1 MSVVHAFSS
10 GKADGGDA
18 TLVQPSNWN
27 AAHSLTDIEL
37 KVSGTQIAVTAPFIN
52 GTISVDSFSQAH
64 FINRSAT
71 ANASTDV
78 VCTANDGSDSTR
90 YIDMGI
96 NGSAYSV
103 GTWTINGA
111 RDGYVYTQSDNLAIG
126 TATAAKDLVIFTGGT
141 LAANERARFNDNYQS
156 IKNSGLEE
164 RLGGVMWVKTSA
176 TTLSA
181 FTAAAS
187 LIGAV
192 GTGVGTLTLP
202 AGILKVGRQ
211 IRLTMRGHYGS
222 TAAAPTLNFL
232 ASLGGTT
239 VVTSGAIS
247 MTTATMAARP
257 WHMEIDFTCRAT
269 GSSAT
274 VIGNGIVLGHN
285 TVAVQNSWLMVG
297 TAAVNVNTSVTNA
310 FDITVACSVNAA
322 NNNITCNHATLE
334 VIG

>member
-1 MSVVHAFSS
+1 MSVVHAFTSAKS
-10 GKADGGDA
+10 DGTDA

-27 AAHSLTDIEL
+27 AGHVITDITQAIA
-37 KVSGTQIAVTAPFIN
+37 GTAIAVTAPFIN
-52 GTISVDSFSQAH
+52 GTNSVDSFAQAH
-64 FINRSAT
+64 WINRSAT

-78 VCTANDGSDSTR
+78 VLTADDGTDTTK

-156 IKNSGLEE
+156 IKNNGLEE
-164 RLGGVMWVKTSA
+164 RLGGVIWVKTTA

-187 LIGAV
+187 LIGAE

-202 AGILKVGRQ
+202 ANFLKVGRQ
-211 IRLTMRGHYGS
+211 VRLKMSGHYGS
-222 TAAAPTLNFL
+222 TSAAPTLNFL

-247 MTTATMAARP
+247 MTTVTMAARP
-257 WHMEIDFTCRAT
+257 WQMEINFTCRAT
-269 GSSAT
+269 GTSAT
-274 VIGNGIVLGHN
+274 VIGNGFVLGHN
-285 TVAVQNSWLMVG
+285 TVAIQNSWLMVG
-297 TAAVNVNTSVTNA
+297 TAAVNINTSVSNA
-310 FDITVACSVNAA
+310 FALTVACSVSAA